1 MRCLACE
8 QLRLHARPRG
18 RANPW
23 TRPAIGTSRPDAALC
38 CAIEHAGS
46 QRTTAR
52 SSSACAAPLVNAV
65 FRMPRRDLHSGQWAR
80 GQPLPPSTSL
90 PSCAASRQQ
99 IVCRRRNGTGQRAHT
114 REAASAHC
122 GRVLEWK
129 KCQANAELK
138 ISRGIGVEV
147 RGKRGRRGVAELEP
161 RRGGRRG
168 PRPMPCRRRH
178 RQRRAQSSPVSTAGA
193 HPGAPVHMH
202 VCACARAYACV
213 RACASAKVRLRLCAP
228 KCTCAFARQR
238 QVEPGSISLR
248 EGRAV
253 KGNARRLLD
262 LREGAVRAHFFGPR
276 FASYVRT

>member
-23 TRPAIGTSRPDAALC
+23 TRPAIGTSRPDAALY

-65 FRMPRRDLHSGQWAR
+65 FRMARRDLHSGQWAR

-114 REAASAHC
+114 REATSAHC
-122 GRVLEWK
+122 GRELDWK

-168 PRPMPCRRRH
+168 PRPMPCRWRR
-178 RQRRAQSSPVSTAGA
+178 RQRRARSSPVSTAGA
-193 HPGAPVHMH
+193 PPGAPVRMH
-202 VCACARAYACV
+202 VAYARAYACA
-213 RACASAKVRLRLCAP
+213 RACASAKVRLRLRAAPRTKVHLRFRAP
-228 KCTCAFARQR
+228 KA
-238 QVEPGSISLR
+238 
-248 EGRAV
+248 GRARMRAADIPT
-253 KGNARRLLD
+253 GGAGGE
-262 LREGAVRAHFFGPR
+262 RERGTLAG
-276 FASYVRT
+276 STY